1 MYVCLCRGMTA
12 SALRKLGA
20 SGVTSPEDLIAR
32 LGLDEADAC
41 GFCLLHIDEIANI
54 AEGGVGGDEIIGT
67 TAQVHG
73 TGNLGAKN
81 GRQAGCS

>member
-1 MYVCLCRGMTA
+1 MTA

-41 GFCLLHIDEIANI
+41 GFCLLHIEEIADI
-54 AEGGVGGDEIIGT
+54 AGGGAGGEEIIGT
-67 TAQVHG
+67 TAHG
-73 TGNLGAKN
+73 QGTSSQRAKN
-81 GRQAGCS
+81 GR